1 MIVFGEALQGFV
13 VHYVQGIYIGTNM
26 KYYMALS
33 CSVNTLT
40 LYRHMQL
47 QFTVLCARYSSVFD
61 VIDLGGTT
69 VLNFEADDYLIDFE
83 KELPLTVPIVSGQ
96 QNYFTKVVL
105 DPITEGVIA
114 GGMIHILDKSQQV
127 FRAANITITD
137 SGKLLGSSAA
147 LHRVLCEVKY

>member
-26 KYYMALS
+26 KYCMALS
-33 CSVNTLT
+33 CSVNTLLHCIVSSNSNL
-40 LYRHMQL
+40 LYCVQDI
-47 QFTVLCARYSSVFD
+47 YSSVFD
-61 VIDLGGTT
+61 IIDLGGTS

-105 DPITEGVIA
+105 DPITEGVTA
-114 GGMIHILDKSQQV
+114 GGMIHILDKPQQV
-127 FRAANITITD
+127 FPAANITITD
-137 SGKLLGSSAA
+137 SGELLGS
-147 LHRVLCEVKY
+147 